1 MEKIIEILKSIRSDV
16 DYEAEKGLIDNGILD
31 SFDIVS
37 VIGEL
42 SDAFEIDISID
53 DMTPENFNSVEAI
66 HALVERLLDEA

>member
-16 DYEAEKGLIDNGILD
+16 DYESEKGLIDNGILD

-42 SDAFEIDISID
+42 SDAFDIDISID